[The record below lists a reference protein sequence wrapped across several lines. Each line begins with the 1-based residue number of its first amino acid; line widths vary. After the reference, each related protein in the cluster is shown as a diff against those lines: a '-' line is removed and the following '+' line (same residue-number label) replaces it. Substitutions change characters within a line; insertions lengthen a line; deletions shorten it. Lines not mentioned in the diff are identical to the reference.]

1 MSNSSIISLYT
12 PRELLAQVGA
22 RAKALRLSK
31 GIRQED
37 LARSAGVSVAT
48 LKRFEATGQ
57 ATFEVV
63 TRIAI
68 ALRAE
73 SDFDQLFHR
82 PPRRSLD
89 EVLERSVNRQRAR
102 RAR

>member
-1 MSNSSIISLYT
+1 MTLYT
-12 PRELLAQVGA
+12 PRELVSQVGA
-22 RAKALRLSK
+22 RAKALRLAQ

-63 TRIAI
+63 TRIAV

-73 SDFDQLFHR
+73 PDFNQLFHR
-82 PPRRSLD
+82 PPHRSLD
-89 EVLERSVNRQRAR
+89 EVLGRSVNRQRALR
-102 RAR
+102 RVR